1 MHHLAYIALTLLFL
15 SGCASRTT
23 EPPHIAAASSVE
35 AGHYAIM
42 FAGCND
48 CHTPGWDDS
57 RNMLPESK
65 WMTGTNI
72 GYRGPW
78 GTVYP
83 KNVRLMVSSMSRDSW
98 TALFQAGPPLPVM
111 PFWNW
116 SHARSDA
123 RDLAAMYDY
132 LKSLGPAG
140 QPAPDDLSPSQ
151 KPRTKYVIFSPI
163 NP

>member
-1 MHHLAYIALTLLFL
+1 MPRLAYLVLTVFFV
-15 SGCASRTT
+15 SACTGHGRDPT
-23 EPPHIAAASSVE
+23 HIAAASSVE

-48 CHTPGWDDS
+48 CHTPGWGASS
-57 RNMLPESK
+57 RMPAESK
-65 WMTGTNI
+65 WMTGSNV
-72 GYRGPW
+72 GFRGPW
-78 GTVYP
+78 GTLYP
-83 KNVRLMVSSMSRDSW
+83 KNVRLMVSQMPQDGW
-98 TALFQAGPPLPVM
+98 IALFTSGPPVPVM

-116 SHARSDA
+116 SHGRADT

-140 QPAPDDLSPSQ
+140 SPAPEDLSPGQ
-151 KPRTKYVIFSPI
+151 RPRTKYVIYYPI